1 MDKKYVCACG
11 LTCCD
16 CLFYRGR
23 SEVYDTAAKL
33 KQLLQES
40 QLDVF
45 LTIVSKEEVSKAMAN
60 HLGVDETEFA
70 RFFEPFKKLPTFL
83 EVLEGIIQ
91 ILCEKTC
98 PEANGCSMT
107 GSLKECEAIKCVRQ
121 KGYTGCWECSDQE
134 NCDKLLFQR
143 RSYGETITGNFK
155 IIREHGIEAVKSRGN
170 RYYEW
175 QRRLSAVREQGV

>member
-1 MDKKYVCACG
+1 MDKKFVCACG

-16 CLFYRGR
+16 CLFYSGR

-33 KQLLQES
+33 KQLIKES

-45 LTIVSKEEVSKAMAN
+45 LTILSKNEVNQAMAH

-70 RFFEPFKKLPTFL
+70 DFFEPFKKLPIFF
-83 EVLEGIIQ
+83 EVLEGIIKMQ
-91 ILCEKTC
+91 CQKTC
-98 PEANGCSMT
+98 QEANGCSMM

-121 KGYTGCWECSDQE
+121 KGYAGCWECSDQE
-134 NCDKLLFQR
+134 NCDKLFFQR

-155 IIREHGIEAVKSRGN
+155 IIRENGMEAVKSRGN

-175 QRRLSAVREQGV
+175 QRRVNAVREQG